1 MIVESTKSVAKHL
14 GFLLNQDK
22 LQLFGLNGKCC
33 TDNLYT
39 NYVMDM
45 FPISGD
51 LQRNSFTPT
60 QVSGEYFKKTID
72 NFVFNS
78 TGG

>member
-1 MIVESTKSVAKHL
+1 M
-14 GFLLNQDK
+14 
-22 LQLFGLNGKCC
+22 FGINGKCC

-51 LQRNSFTPT
+51 LLRNAFTP
-60 QVSGEYFKKTID
+60 Q
-72 NFVFNS
+72 
-78 TGG
+78 